1 MTTIKL
7 ICKKI
12 NPFTGEMYPNKK
24 EIASFVNRLLNDYCK
39 KFHKTL
45 ETIDHDEFFTK
56 YIGVDIQYQ
65 RLSQDKSV
73 LGATIQKD
81 GYIETYNDDGSKKLV
96 ETHRGDIFIDSDACG
111 STKRELFTMYHELK
125 HSLLDLDKDF
135 KVDKIIDD
143 KEVIDGEFKAKTE
156 LGWAEFF
163 ANYFSACAVLSRRR
177 LKKIYDE
184 KHDKYFGS
192 YHTRVC
198 EKRIWLLKNIIKEI
212 SDETEVSQSAI
223 AIRLK
228 ELGFISEDNF
238 KALNFKFGKEA
249 AMLFRYNNGGGAA
262 LKKNRL

>member
-1 MTTIKL
+1 MISIKL

-12 NPFTGEMYPNKK
+12 NPFTGEMYPTKK

-39 KFHKTL
+39 KFNKTL
-45 ETIDHDEFFTK
+45 ETISHDEFFTK

-65 RLSQDKSV
+65 RLSKDKSV

-81 GYIETYNDDGSKKLV
+81 GYIETYNEDGSRKLV
-96 ETHRGDIFIDSDACG
+96 ETHRGDIFIDSEACG
-111 STKRELFTMYHELK
+111 SPKRELFTMYHELK
-125 HSLLDLDKDF
+125 HHLLDLDKDY

-143 KEVIDGEFKAKTE
+143 KEMIDGEFKAKTE

-163 ANYFSACAVLSRRR
+163 ANYFAACAVLSRRR
-177 LKKIYDE
+177 LKKIYEE
-184 KHDKYFGS
+184 KHAKYFGN

-228 ELGFISEDNF
+228 ELEFISEDNF

-249 AMLFRYNNGGGAA
+249 AMLFRYNYGGGTTS
-262 LKKNRL
+262 KKKHL